1 MTIFALSSGMGTSG
15 IAVVRI
21 SGPEAKL
28 VIEKLTSAP
37 IPLPRMATLKK
48 VNNINKTSMIDE
60 GIVIWYPGPNSYT
73 GEDMSEIQVHGSRAV
88 VNSLLKSIS
97 HIKNSRLAEP
107 GEFTKIA
114 LRNGKID
121 LLKAE
126 SIGDLISAETD
137 IQMQQ
142 ALKIIAGNNLK
153 KFEQWRSDLLQ
164 ILSNVEAKIDFP
176 EEDLPADILKKIR
189 IKSQNI
195 IIEIEKNLNDKKVG
209 EIIREGFRIAIIGPP
224 NVGKS
229 SLLNYLSNRDVA
241 IVSSTAGTT
250 RDVIETHLNIEGFP
264 VIISDTAGIRD
275 ARNEIERK
283 GIKLSLKKADESDL
297 NIIMIEA
304 KSKENQ
310 RFLDSYASDKALL
323 VVNKVDSK
331 SNRISSKLKK
341 LNPILLSIK
350 KQKNINKLIN
360 SIKQKIKNQ
369 FKGSENILITRERH
383 RKNLEECLINL
394 KKFNTKKKVG
404 DFDKAAED
412 LRLAT
417 RSLGKIT
424 GKVDVEDILDSIFND
439 FCIGK

>member
-1 MTIFALSSGMGTSG
+1 M
-15 IAVVRI
+15 RQ
-21 SGPEAKL
+21 
-28 VIEKLTSAP
+28 
-37 IPLPRMATLKK
+37 KK
-48 VNNINKTSMIDE
+48 KE
-60 GIVIWYPGPNSYT
+60 
-73 GEDMSEIQVHGSRAV
+73 
-88 VNSLLKSIS
+88 
-97 HIKNSRLAEP
+97 
-107 GEFTKIA
+107 
-114 LRNGKID
+114 
-121 LLKAE
+121 
-126 SIGDLISAETD
+126 
-137 IQMQQ
+137 
-142 ALKIIAGNNLK
+142 
-153 KFEQWRSDLLQ
+153 
-164 ILSNVEAKIDFP
+164 
-176 EEDLPADILKKIR
+176 
-189 IKSQNI
+189 
-195 IIEIEKNLNDKKVG
+195 
-209 EIIREGFRIAIIGPP
+209 
-224 NVGKS
+224 
-229 SLLNYLSNRDVA
+229 LNYLSNRDVA

-331 SNRISSKLKK
+331 SDRISSKLKK
-341 LNPILLSIK
+341 LNPVLLSIK
-350 KQKNINKLIN
+350 KQKNINKLVN
-360 SIKQKIKNQ
+360 LIKQKIKNQ

-383 RKNLEECLINL
+383 RKNLEDCLINL

>member
-1 MTIFALSSGMGTSG
+1 MTIYALSSGIGTSG

-21 SGPEAKL
+21 SGPDAKL
-28 VIEKLTSAP
+28 VIEKLTSGP
-37 IPLPRMATLKK
+37 FPLPRMATLKK

-97 HIKNSRLAEP
+97 QIKNCRLAEP

-189 IKSQNI
+189 N
-195 IIEIEKNLNDKKVG
+195 
-209 EIIREGFRIAIIGPP
+209 
-224 NVGKS
+224 
-229 SLLNYLSNRDVA
+229 
-241 IVSSTAGTT
+241 
-250 RDVIETHLNIEGFP
+250 
-264 VIISDTAGIRD
+264 
-275 ARNEIERK
+275 
-283 GIKLSLKKADESDL
+283 
-297 NIIMIEA
+297 
-304 KSKENQ
+304 
-310 RFLDSYASDKALL
+310 
-323 VVNKVDSK
+323 
-331 SNRISSKLKK
+331 
-341 LNPILLSIK
+341 
-350 KQKNINKLIN
+350 
-360 SIKQKIKNQ
+360 
-369 FKGSENILITRERH
+369 
-383 RKNLEECLINL
+383 
-394 KKFNTKKKVG
+394 
-404 DFDKAAED
+404 
-412 LRLAT
+412 
-417 RSLGKIT
+417 
-424 GKVDVEDILDSIFND
+424 
-439 FCIGK
+439 

>member
-1 MTIFALSSGMGTSG
+1 MTIYALSSGIGASG

-21 SGPEAKL
+21 SGPDAKL
-28 VIEKLTSAP
+28 VIEKLTRGP
-37 IPLPRMATLKK
+37 FPLPRMATLKK

-60 GIVIWYPGPNSYT
+60 GIVIWYPAPSSYT
-73 GEDMSEIQVHGSRAV
+73 GEDMAEIQVHGSRAV

-97 HIKNSRLAEP
+97 MIKNCRLADP

-137 IQMQQ
+137 IQMHQ
-142 ALKIIAGNNLK
+142 ALKILAGNNLK
-153 KFEQWRSDLLQ
+153 KFEEWRSGLLE

-176 EEDLPADILKKIR
+176 EEDLPDDILKKIKV
-189 IKSQNI
+189 KSQNI
-195 IIEIEKNLNDKKVG
+195 IYEIEKNLNDKKVG

-275 ARNEIERK
+275 AKNEIERK

-310 RFLDSYASDKALL
+310 RFFWIITHL
-323 VVNKVDSK
+323 V
-331 SNRISSKLKK
+331 KLY
-341 LNPILLSIK
+341 
-350 KQKNINKLIN
+350 
-360 SIKQKIKNQ
+360 
-369 FKGSENILITRERH
+369 
-383 RKNLEECLINL
+383 
-394 KKFNTKKKVG
+394 
-404 DFDKAAED
+404 
-412 LRLAT
+412 
-417 RSLGKIT
+417 
-424 GKVDVEDILDSIFND
+424 
-439 FCIGK
+439 

>member
-1 MTIFALSSGMGTSG
+1 MTIYALSSGIGTSG

-21 SGPEAKL
+21 SGPDAKQ
-28 VIEKLTSAP
+28 VIKKLTSGP
-37 IPLPRMATLKK
+37 FPLSRMATLKK
-48 VNNINKTSMIDE
+48 VNNINRTSMIDE

-97 HIKNSRLAEP
+97 QIKNCRLAEP

-195 IIEIEKNLNDKKVG
+195 ILEIEKNLNDKKVG

-304 KSKENQ
+304 KSEENQ
-310 RFLDSYASDKALL
+310 RF
-323 VVNKVDSK
+323 
-331 SNRISSKLKK
+331 
-341 LNPILLSIK
+341 
-350 KQKNINKLIN
+350 
-360 SIKQKIKNQ
+360 
-369 FKGSENILITRERH
+369 FG
-383 RKNLEECLINL
+383 
-394 KKFNTKKKVG
+394 
-404 DFDKAAED
+404 
-412 LRLAT
+412 
-417 RSLGKIT
+417 
-424 GKVDVEDILDSIFND
+424 
-439 FCIGK
+439 